1 LKDVAREEVP
11 DETTREAI
19 EEESFSGYATAISDP
34 RVLLC
39 MQGVE
44 ERACD
49 EIVRP
54 DCKTELLNEGLGVKG
69 VAHSWMAVGQGTGE
83 QYRQ

>member
-1 LKDVAREEVP
+1 MDITEHLVDGDIVGRNPADPREIAKGLKDVAREEVP

-19 EEESFSGYATAISDP
+19 EEESSSRYATAISDP

-54 DCKTELLNEGLGVKG
+54 DCKTE
-69 VAHSWMAVGQGTGE
+69 
-83 QYRQ
+83 